1 MTNNL
6 QNLLNKKLYSPLLSE
21 KSKLITLSVSF
32 HKWNKTCTAL
42 GVSRSYYYFQCK
54 NGRAGTV
61 SAVLLSKL
69 WDGKIWSFGSILRQ
83 IRVHCSGCSNPA
95 DESIGLTTQ
104 PLYQGTWKAGKWTKK
119 SRSIAQCHEI
129 DSHHQPRLGD
139 QWRIFSYVFLFAILI
154 CPFLCQ
160 FILMWQLAIDGVY
173 RSLLQKYR

>member
-1 MTNNL
+1 MFRFTNEIRPAQHLVFLGAINTFNAKTVE
-6 QNLLNKKLYSPLLSE
+6 QALLAQCCYLSCEALL
-21 KSKLITLSVSF
+21 F
-32 HKWNKTCTAL
+32 
-42 GVSRSYYYFQCK
+42 
-54 NGRAGTV
+54 
-61 SAVLLSKL
+61 
-69 WDGKIWSFGSILRQ
+69 GKIWSFGSIPRQ

-160 FILMWQLAIDGVY
+160 CILKWQLAIDGVY
-173 RSLLQKYR
+173 SNLLQKYRWPFGRHFEKKMKKWSPETPTRS